1 MALSAALFTVVNY
14 NQPHPPYTVHSP
26 TVTAHLH
33 IALYALSIK
42 QDKAQ
47 SIAHYFSTRREE
59 KRRGETNIR
68 QADLASTPHLP
79 VARAVYCV
87 HAVQIHAIQGHKR
100 DNKLF

>member
-59 KRRGETNIR
+59 KRRDKHTTGGSSIYT
-68 QADLASTPHLP
+68 ASSSSTGCVL
-79 VARAVYCV
+79 V